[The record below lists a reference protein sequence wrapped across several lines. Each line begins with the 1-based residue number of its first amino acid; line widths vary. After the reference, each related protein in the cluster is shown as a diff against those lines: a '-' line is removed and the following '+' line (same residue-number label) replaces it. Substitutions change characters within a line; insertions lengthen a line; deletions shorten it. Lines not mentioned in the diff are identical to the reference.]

1 MGKLEARNIEKY
13 FQHDGKP
20 LKTLDGIDL
29 NVQDGEFLCIVGPSG
44 CGKST
49 FLRIT
54 AGLEKPDNGEI
65 LLDGKPLS
73 STGPDRIMVFQEGAL
88 FPWLNVQDNVEYGL
102 KIAGIPKEKR
112 NEISNRYLDMMQLT
126 QFATSFT
133 YQLSTGMKQRV
144 AIARALVMDPD
155 VLLMDEPFAALD
167 AQTRDLLLV
176 EMQLIWQKTKKTIV
190 FVTHN
195 VAEAVMLGTR
205 VLVFSHRPA
214 TIKKEVKIDYRRP
227 RVVEDENLLPYIK
240 KILAELRITHPKKPI
255 KPKRKKPIKLGDTGT
270 YQEKWHTELDEHH
283 QVVKVSDV
291 TGKVLTPKEVKK
303 EVEKNEI

>member
-1 MGKLEARNIEKY
+1 MGKLEAKNIEKY
-13 FQHDGKP
+13 FQHDGKQ

-29 NVQDGEFLCIVGPSG
+29 TVNDGEFVCIVGTSG

-49 FLRIT
+49 FLRTI
-54 AGLEKPDNGEI
+54 AGLETPDNGEI
-65 LLDGKPLS
+65 LLDGQPLS
-73 STGPDRIMVFQEGAL
+73 DTGPDRIMVFQEGAL

-112 NEISNRYLDMMQLT
+112 NEISHRYLDMMQLT

-144 AIARALVMDPD
+144 AIARALVMEPD

-167 AQTRDLLLV
+167 PQTRDLLLV
-176 EMQLIWQKTKKTIV
+176 EMQLIWQKTKKTII

-195 VAEAVMLGTR
+195 VAEAVVLGTR

-214 TIKKEVKIDYRRP
+214 KIKKEVEIDYQRP
-227 RVVEDENLLPYIK
+227 RLTDDENLLPYQK
-240 KILAELRITHPKKPI
+240 KILAELRP
-255 KPKRKKPIKLGDTGT
+255 
-270 YQEKWHTELDEHH
+270 
-283 QVVKVSDV
+283 
-291 TGKVLTPKEVKK
+291 EVKK
-303 EVEKNEI
+303 